1 MKLPVDIVDPCV
13 CLYTAILVF
22 FQNHTNCTQTCS
34 KNQGWWVIIDEAC
47 IDLDLDWCL
56 RPPSGGQA
64 SAPPR
69 SCDHW
74 DMYVDTHKVHFWTVH
89 LLLHTQILPITVYF
103 VALHCKCIGIVQKSA
118 STHFCWGLHPGSVGD
133 SGNEPSQLPGWSLDQ
148 TQKCFHPFRS

>member
-13 CLYTAILVF
+13 CLYTAFLSS
-22 FQNHTNCTQTCS
+22 S
-34 KNQGWWVIIDEAC
+34 KITPTALRHFPKIKDDEAC

-89 LLLHTQILPITVYF
+89 LLLHTQILPFTVYF

-118 STHFCWGLHPGSVGD
+118 STHFRWGLNPGSVGD